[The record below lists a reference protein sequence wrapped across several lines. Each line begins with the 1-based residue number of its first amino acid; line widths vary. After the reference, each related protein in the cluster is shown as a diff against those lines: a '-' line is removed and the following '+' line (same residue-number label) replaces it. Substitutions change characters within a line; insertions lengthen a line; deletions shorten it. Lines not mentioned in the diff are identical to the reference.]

1 MINNTLARVVNCVA
15 ATTRYPAQLLIAD
28 ADLEHDLGI
37 DSVKRVEI
45 VAALADEFSLELQTE
60 SRDPSI
66 RTIGH
71 VASWIQELLNRSQ
84 PSRER
89 ASTQG
94 PAVQNSTVTPE
105 RYVVSEDRTAPAS
118 STHLDHRLAHAVAQP
133 VRKAFTGRV
142 ALITGS
148 GRGVGKAVA
157 RVLAARGASVIV
169 NSFHSRDQGEQ
180 TVEEIRQQGGHA
192 VHIWGSVANPE
203 HIERMFFEIEDQFG
217 HLDFLVCNA
226 SNGRIGSVRE
236 LTFDD
241 WDRAFRTNVSGHH
254 QCAIRAARLMA
265 PRGGGSIVTMS
276 AVGAHQYIPGLGS
289 QGIVKAAVESL
300 TRYLACELG
309 HLGIRVNCVAGGPV
323 YGELLAKFPAA
334 RTAQTHWETMTPD
347 GELCNPVDLAHTI
360 AFLLSDEAHAI
371 TGAVWS
377 VDHGFSAVADGR
389 IVR

>member
-1 MINNTLARVVNCVA
+1 
-15 ATTRYPAQLLIAD
+15 
-28 ADLEHDLGI
+28 
-37 DSVKRVEI
+37 
-45 VAALADEFSLELQTE
+45 
-60 SRDPSI
+60 
-66 RTIGH
+66 
-71 VASWIQELLNRSQ
+71 
-84 PSRER
+84 
-89 ASTQG
+89 
-94 PAVQNSTVTPE
+94 
-105 RYVVSEDRTAPAS
+105 
-118 STHLDHRLAHAVAQP
+118 